1 MENFYKEIKKEIG
14 ISLEGLAEQYLKENI
29 LEKPEFQGRIFYVK
43 VKDYIK
49 SKISRKKKF
58 SEIEEKIKEKIE
70 KVPKRNKEKYFK
82 ELFLEAIRNNWYLK
96 IPHKYEGSALE
107 GNIGKFINEEFFRVK
122 IFQKDYKDMIKEY
135 LKETN

>member
-1 MENFYKEIKKEIG
+1 MENFYREIKNEIG
-14 ISLEGLAEQYLKENI
+14 ISLEALTEQYLKENI

-43 VKDYIK
+43 AKDYIK

-82 ELFLEAIRNNWYLK
+82 ELFLEATKNNWYK
-96 IPHKYEGSALE
+96 QISSNYEGSALE
-107 GNIGKFINEEFFRVK
+107 GSIGRFINEEFFRVK
-122 IFQKDYKDMIKEY
+122 IFQKDYKNIIRKY
-135 LKETN
+135 LKGTN